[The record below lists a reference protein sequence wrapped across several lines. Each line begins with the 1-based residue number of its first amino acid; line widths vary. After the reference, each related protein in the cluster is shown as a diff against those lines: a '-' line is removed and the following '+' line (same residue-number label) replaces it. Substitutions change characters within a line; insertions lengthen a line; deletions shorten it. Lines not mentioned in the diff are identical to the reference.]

1 MNGSAAFSIA
11 IPIWVVTVSFEYSI
25 MRKNIL
31 RTGADELTYEI
42 RGIVKKAEQLKD
54 LGQEIVWENIGDP
67 VQKGNQVP
75 SWIRNIVSD
84 LAQQSDSYSY
94 CHSKGVLATRQFLA
108 EKNNTYGGVQIT
120 ADDILFFN
128 GLGDA
133 IGKIYQF
140 LIPPARIIGPSPAYS
155 THSSAEAAHA
165 NDHPLT
171 YNLDPA
177 NSWYPD
183 MDDLYMKIKFNPN
196 IVGILII
203 NPDNP
208 TGMVYPLE
216 ILKRF
221 VEIAREFDLFLISDE
236 IYINVTYNGAKAY
249 SLPEYIED
257 VPGIAMKGLSKEVPW
272 PGSRCGWAKF
282 FNRDKD
288 EQFDKL
294 CTTLENA
301 KMIEVSS
308 TKLPQAAIPKI
319 FGDPRYPNHL
329 KQNNAKIGRRAAII
343 SDLLK
348 PVEGIFFNPTS
359 GAFYNTIVFKEGVL
373 KPKQHLK
380 INDMFVRE
388 AVEDWVKDDDLL
400 PDKRFVYYLLGAK
413 GVCVV
418 PISSF
423 CSDLRG
429 FRVTLLEDDE
439 ETLVETFTRIRDGI
453 VEYLNS

>member
-1 MNGSAAFSIA
+1 
-11 IPIWVVTVSFEYSI
+11 

-54 LGQEIVWENIGDP
+54 LGMEILWENIGDP
-67 VQKGNQVP
+67 VQKGTQVP
-75 SWIRNIVSD
+75 VWIKNIISD
-84 LAQQSDSYSY
+84 LAQQNDSYSY
-94 CHSKGVLATRQFLA
+94 CHSKGVLSTRKFLA
-108 EKNNTYGGVQIT
+108 DRNNVLGGVQIT
-120 ADDILFFN
+120 AEDILFFN

-177 NSWYPD
+177 NNWYPD

-208 TGMVYPLE
+208 TGMVYPKE
-216 ILKRF
+216 ILDRF

-236 IYINVTYNGAKAY
+236 IYINVTYNGVKAF
-249 SLPEYIED
+249 SLPEYIKD
-257 VPGIAMKGLSKEVPW
+257 VPGIALKGLSKEVPW

-282 FNRDKD
+282 YNRNRDS
-288 EQFDKL
+288 EFDRL

-308 TKLPQAAIPKI
+308 TKLPQVAIPRI
-319 FGDPRYPNHL
+319 FGDPRYENYL
-329 KQNNAKIGRRAAII
+329 KQNNQKIGKRASII
-343 SDLLK
+343 SDILRS
-348 PVEGIFFNPTS
+348 EDSIFFNPTS
-359 GAFYNTIVFKEGVL
+359 GAFYNTIVFKDGVL
-373 KPKQHLK
+373 KPKQQLRIK
-380 INDMFVRE
+380 DVLVRE
-388 AVEDWVKDDDLL
+388 VVEDWVKVPGLL

-439 ETLVETFTRIRDGI
+439 EVLVETFTRIRDGI
-453 VEYLNS
+453 REYVNS